1 MSFFAFTSCC
11 SFLFSSFFSFFSACF
26 YLHSSHSFT
35 VVTLLFFTT
44 FFILFLL
51 FSPFSYSFFLCLAH
65 CCTFSSSYID
75 VSFQSSPS
83 IFIVSPHLAPK
94 LLSSF
99 SFCCFRYSY
108 FLRIAFFKFKFPCFS
123 FWYCFL
129 AISITLAILLH
140 FFNFLKFYD

>member
-99 SFCCFRYSY
+99 SFCCFRYFY
-108 FLRIAFFKFKFPCFS
+108 FLRIAFFKFKFPFDIVCF
-123 FWYCFL
+123 CFDFVFSYL
-129 AISITLAILLH
+129 NYLSHTITLL
-140 FFNFLKFYD
+140 